1 MDTKTKDKSCARVSL
16 ELALDPSVAFDLVV
30 RELADALARAG
41 IEFEPGPT
49 AKVAQNGFEVGHVTA
64 WRPGEQI
71 KVRWRAADWQ
81 PDEFSEIELRFEK
94 FEGGTRIEIE
104 HSAWAKLIGE
114 AHEVAGW
121 FAGEVAAP
129 FLQALSP
136 AKFGDW
142 VTDRKARRPA
152 GEQSR
157 SIYRDPIFHYPN
169 FKVIL
174 AELAL
179 TRDDYLLEVGCG
191 GGALLK
197 QALESGC
204 RAAAIDHS
212 ADMVRLAQEMNRDA
226 SAQGRL
232 LIKQASAERL
242 PFTDGTFTCA
252 IMTGVLGF
260 IPDLVAA
267 LREVRRVLRPNGR
280 FVALG
285 ADVRMKGTPAAP
297 EPMASR
303 LHFYEDDELEKLAR
317 ASGFE
322 EARVVQRELGQFAR
336 EVGVP
341 KEALPLFD
349 GATGFLIAR
358 GR

>member
-1 MDTKTKDKSCARVSL
+1 MNNKADNRSRACVSVEIAL
-16 ELALDPSVAFDLVV
+16 EPAAAFDLIV
-30 RELADALARAG
+30 RELADGLARTGIAFEAG
-41 IEFEPGPT
+41 PNG
-49 AKVAQNGFEVGHVTA
+49 KVVQSGFEMGRVIA
-64 WRPGEQI
+64 WKPGEEI
-71 KVRWRAADWQ
+71 RMRWRAADWQ
-81 PDEFSEIELRFEK
+81 PDEFSEVEVRFQK
-94 FEGGTRIEIE
+94 IEGGTRIEIE
-104 HSAWAKLIGE
+104 HCGWDGLISE
-114 AHEVAGW
+114 ADEVAGW
-121 FAGEVAAP
+121 FASEVAAP

-136 AKFGDW
+136 VKFGDW
-142 VTDRKARRPA
+142 VTDRKARRPS

-157 SIYRDPIFHYPN
+157 SVYRDPIFHYPN
-169 FKVIL
+169 FRVIL

-204 RAAAIDHS
+204 RAGAIDHS

-226 SAQGRL
+226 IAQGRL
-232 LIKQASAERL
+232 VIKHADAERL
-242 PFTDGTFTCA
+242 PFADGTFTCA

-260 IPDLVAA
+260 IPDLVSA
-267 LREVRRVLRPNGR
+267 LREVRRVLQPNGR

-285 ADVRMKGTPAAP
+285 TDVRMKGTPAAP

-303 LHFYEDDELEKLAR
+303 LHFYEDNELENLAR
-317 ASGFE
+317 ESGFE
-322 EARVVQRELGQFAR
+322 EAHVVQRKLGQYAR

-349 GATGFLIAR
+349 GTTGFLIAK
-358 GR
+358 